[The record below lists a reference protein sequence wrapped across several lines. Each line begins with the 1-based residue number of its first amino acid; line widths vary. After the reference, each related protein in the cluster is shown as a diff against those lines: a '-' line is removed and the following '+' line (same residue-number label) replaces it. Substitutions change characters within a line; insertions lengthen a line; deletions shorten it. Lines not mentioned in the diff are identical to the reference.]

1 MILDPNGTYL
11 SRKMHIILVNSSL
24 RGTKQSLADRH
35 QTLIDCHATARND
48 GDFGLSKC
56 HSYLTPISS
65 NLSRP
70 LKTFERY
77 GFVEMVAGKRSKK
90 PVAKS
95 VDFDICIVRNKTGVE
110 QSGLL

>member
-56 HSYLTPISS
+56 HSSIADFSLHAGVMARREQQNNWNDSVVTFV
-65 NLSRP
+65 
-70 LKTFERY
+70 LKFNFWMMCFTCPY
-77 GFVEMVAGKRSKK
+77 S
-90 PVAKS
+90 
-95 VDFDICIVRNKTGVE
+95 
-110 QSGLL
+110 